1 MWHLALET
9 IGLAGSVALFKHGE
23 LVCQAVLPPEIG
35 SARSLLPAIDQLCR
49 EHQVSPAD
57 LKLISLS
64 FGPGSFTGLR
74 VSVATAKTLAFALKI
89 PVTAVDTLEVLA
101 YAATREALKKYA
113 PPFSMA
119 VAIDAYRKQVFR
131 LLAQVDVATE
141 VSAEQVKNSQV
152 AYPFEQA
159 VLQITH
165 ASHCCDATHWQ
176 QSPLMPLEEL
186 MQASMELGDTTLLGG
201 IREDFLRQPTPY
213 VLAGNALLR
222 YPLSIVDEM
231 VLASYRYDVNAVD
244 VGQYAYYKFQQGHT
258 TDALALLPNYLRSS
272 AAEEKIR

>member
-9 IGLAGSVALFKHGE
+9 IGLAGSVALFERGE
-23 LVCQAVLPPEIG
+23 LVGQAVLPPEIG

-49 EHQVSPAD
+49 EQKVSPAD
-57 LKLISLS
+57 LKLISLP

-101 YAATREALKKYA
+101 YSATREALKKFV

-141 VSAEQVKNSQV
+141 LSREPTRKYQV
-152 AYPFEQA
+152 AYRFEQS

-165 ASHCCDATHWQ
+165 PSHCCDATHWQ
-176 QSPLMPLEEL
+176 QTPLSPLAGSSSAIVAPDQLS
-186 MQASMELGDTTLLGG
+186 QLGSIQQDPPS
-201 IREDFLRQPTPY
+201 QSTPY

-222 YPLSIVDEM
+222 YPIAATDEM
-231 VLASYRYDVNAVD
+231 LLASLRYDVNAVD
-244 VGQYAYYKFQQGHT
+244 VGEYAYHKYQEGIT

>member
-9 IGLAGSVALFKHGE
+9 IGLAGSVALFEHGT
-23 LVCQAVLPPEIG
+23 LVSQAVLPPEIG
-35 SARSLLPAIDQLCR
+35 SARSLLPTIDQLCR
-49 EHQVSPAD
+49 EQNVSPAD
-57 LKLISLS
+57 LKLISLP

-101 YAATREALKKYA
+101 YAATREALKKFV

-131 LLAQVDVATE
+131 LLAQVDIATDL
-141 VSAEQVKNSQV
+141 SGEQSRKHLV
-152 AYPFEQA
+152 AYRFEQS
-159 VLQITH
+159 VLRITDP
-165 ASHCCDATHWQ
+165 SHCCDATHWQ
-176 QSPLMPLEEL
+176 QTPLSPLAESSLANEAPDQSFPLGSI
-186 MQASMELGDTTLLGG
+186 QRDVP
-201 IREDFLRQPTPY
+201 RQSTPY

-222 YPLSIVDEM
+222 YPIAATDEM
-231 VLASYRYDVNAVD
+231 LLASLRYDVNAVD
-244 VGQYAYYKFQQGHT
+244 VGEYAYQKYQEGIT